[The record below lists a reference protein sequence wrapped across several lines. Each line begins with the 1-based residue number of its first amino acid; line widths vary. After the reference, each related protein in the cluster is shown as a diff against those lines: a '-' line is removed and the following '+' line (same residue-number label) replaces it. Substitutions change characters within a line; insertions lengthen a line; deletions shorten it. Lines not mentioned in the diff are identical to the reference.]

1 MKNKTKK
8 LSANYM
14 DLVFSKNPGRVWRQK
29 DEGIVEIDME
39 NRGLFNA
46 IAQKF
51 FKRPRVSHIAL
62 DKYGSVLWLGLDG
75 ENTVNDLLELM
86 QKAFPE
92 EKDKMLN
99 RLVQFLTT
107 LEVHSFI
114 IRNKDK

>member
-1 MKNKTKK
+1 MKSKTKK

-14 DLVFSKNPGRVWRQK
+14 DLVFSRNPGRVWRQK

-51 FKRPRVSHIAL
+51 FKRPRISHIAL
-62 DKYGSVLWLGLDG
+62 DKYGSVLWLSMDG
-75 ENTVNDLLELM
+75 KNTVNDLLKNMEE
-86 QKAFPE
+86 AFPA

-107 LEVHSFI
+107 LELHSFI